1 MKKRYIILIWA
12 LMICA
17 CAVLTGFSEAEG
29 SAAGL
34 LKARTDIFKLLQYG
48 ELTQETAKK
57 QLYEIETGQQL
68 EADLEYVD
76 RFCNTEI
83 CRVDSLYIKTLERT
97 ASKSGY
103 EVYQATVDW
112 QFENGIYESIDY
124 SVILKKIGKNYK
136 IARISVLHM

>member
-17 CAVLTGFSEAEG
+17 CAVLTGFSEAQE

-34 LKARTDIFKLLQYG
+34 LKARTGIFKLLQYG

-83 CRVDSLYIKTLERT
+83 CRVDSLYIKNIERT
-97 ASKSGY
+97 AGKSGY

-124 SVILKKIGKNYK
+124 SIILKKIGKNYK